1 MFQKWLE
8 VKMKVEFNYDKS
20 QLTSIDELTVSVA
33 DLRDIVQ
40 AFTIGNDT
48 QKIQELK
55 IILESIVRKNRLL
68 PGAVDVIGSD

>member
-1 MFQKWLE
+1 MFQKWMPT
-8 VKMKVEFNYDKS
+8 KMKVEFNYDKS

-33 DLRDIVQ
+33 DLRDLVQ
-40 AFTIGNDT
+40 AFTIGNDA

-68 PGAVDVIGSD
+68 PGAVDVIGAD

>member
-33 DLRDIVQ
+33 DLRDLVQ
-40 AFTIGNDT
+40 AFTIGNDA

-68 PGAVDVIGSD
+68 PGAVDVIGSN

>member
-1 MFQKWLE
+1 MN
-8 VKMKVEFNYDKS
+8 VEFNYDKS

-33 DLRDIVQ
+33 DLRDLVQ
-40 AFTIGNDT
+40 AFTIGNDS

-68 PGAVDVIGSD
+68 PGAVGVIGSD

>member
-8 VKMKVEFNYDKS
+8 IKMKVEFNYDKS

-40 AFTIGNDT
+40 AFSIGNDA
-48 QKIQELK
+48 QQIQELK
-55 IILESIVRKNRLL
+55 VILESIVRKNRLL

>member
-1 MFQKWLE
+1 MFQKWMPI
-8 VKMKVEFNYDKS
+8 KMKVEFNYDKS

-33 DLRDIVQ
+33 DLRDFVQ
-40 AFTIGNDT
+40 AFTIGNDA

>member
-33 DLRDIVQ
+33 DLRDLVQ
-40 AFTIGNDT
+40 AFSIGNDA
-48 QKIQELK
+48 QQIQELK
-55 IILESIVRKNRLL
+55 VILESIVRKNRLL

>member
-1 MFQKWLE
+1 
-8 VKMKVEFNYDKS
+8 MKVEFNYDKS

-40 AFTIGNDT
+40 AFTIGNDA

-68 PGAVDVIGSD
+68 PGAVGVIGAD

>member
-1 MFQKWLE
+1 MFQKWTPI
-8 VKMKVEFNYDKS
+8 KMKVEFNYDKS
-20 QLTSIDELTVSVA
+20 QLTSINELTVSVA

>member
-33 DLRDIVQ
+33 DLRDLVQ
-40 AFTIGNDT
+40 AFTIGNDA

-55 IILESIVRKNRLL
+55 IVLESIVRKNRLL
-68 PGAVDVIGSD
+68 PGAVGVIISN

>member
-1 MFQKWLE
+1 MPI
-8 VKMKVEFNYDKS
+8 KMKVEFNYDKS
-20 QLTSIDELTVSVA
+20 QLNSINELTVSVA
-33 DLRDIVQ
+33 DLRDLVQ
-40 AFTIGNDT
+40 AFTIGNDA

>member
-33 DLRDIVQ
+33 DLRDLVQ
-40 AFTIGNDT
+40 AFTIGNNA

>member
-1 MFQKWLE
+1 
-8 VKMKVEFNYDKS
+8 MKVEFSYCKS

-33 DLRDIVQ
+33 DLRDLVQ
-40 AFTIGNDT
+40 AFTIGNDA

-68 PGAVDVIGSD
+68 PGAVDVNGSD

>member
-1 MFQKWLE
+1 
-8 VKMKVEFNYDKS
+8 MKVEFNYDKS
-20 QLTSIDELTVSVA
+20 QLTSINELTVSVA

-68 PGAVDVIGSD
+68 PGAVDVIGYD

>member
-20 QLTSIDELTVSVA
+20 QINSINELTVSVA
-33 DLRDIVQ
+33 DLRDLVQ
-40 AFTIGNDT
+40 AFTIGNDA

-68 PGAVDVIGSD
+68 PGAVDVNVSD

>member
-1 MFQKWLE
+1 MPI
-8 VKMKVEFNYDKS
+8 KMKVEFNYDKS
-20 QLTSIDELTVSVA
+20 QLNSVNELTVSVA

-40 AFTIGNDT
+40 AFTIGNDA

-68 PGAVDVIGSD
+68 PGAVDVNVSD

>member
-8 VKMKVEFNYDKS
+8 IKMKVEFNYDKS
-20 QLTSIDELTVSVA
+20 QLTSINELTVSVA

-40 AFTIGNDT
+40 AFTIGNDS

-68 PGAVDVIGSD
+68 PGAVGVIGSD

>member
-33 DLRDIVQ
+33 DLRDLVQ
-40 AFTIGNDT
+40 AFTIGNDA
-48 QKIQELK
+48 QKILELK
-55 IILESIVRKNRLL
+55 IVLESIVRKNRLL

>member
-1 MFQKWLE
+1 MFQKWMPI
-8 VKMKVEFNYDKS
+8 KMKVEFNYDKS

-33 DLRDIVQ
+33 DLRDLVQ
-40 AFTIGNDT
+40 AFTIGNDS

-68 PGAVDVIGSD
+68 PGAVGVIGSD